1 MTRKLANLFSPV
13 IEMAKDDNGNFV
25 VKAQTWAKTLES
37 RFQVSILFIYGIS
50 FINIQYILKLGQ
62 EFEEDRFDGKKCKS
76 TVVQQGGNTFVQTQR
91 DGNIEV
97 KYIREFAENQLRVVS
112 SIF

>member
-1 MTRKLANLFSPV
+1 MESSAGVGFMTRKLANLFSPV

-37 RFQVSILFIYGIS
+37 RFQ
-50 FINIQYILKLGQ
+50 LGE
-62 EFEEDRFDGKKCKS
+62 EFEEDRFDGKRCKS
-76 TVVQQGGNTFVQTQR
+76 TIVQQGGNTFIQTQR

-112 SIF
+112 SSRIFC

>member
-37 RFQVSILFIYGIS
+37 RFQ
-50 FINIQYILKLGQ
+50 LGE

-76 TVVQQGGNTFVQTQR
+76 TVVQQGGNTFIQTQK

-112 SIF
+112 KIFVLSLSLKF

>member
-37 RFQVSILFIYGIS
+37 RFQ
-50 FINIQYILKLGQ
+50 LGE

-76 TVVQQGGNTFVQTQR
+76 TVVQQGGNTFIQTQK

-97 KYIREFAENQLRVVS
+97 KYSREFAENQLRVVS
-112 SIF
+112 KIFVLSLSLKF